1 MRIQKAIAIPAL
13 GGYYNEDL
21 KAIRSGAKPDG
32 MFFSDPPQSPG
43 FRSIRQP
50 SEASSILLI
59 LDDQQVAF
67 GDALSVDYAAAGGR
81 SGPFSAEQQ
90 VPLLNEICQTLVGR
104 SIGGFVA
111 MCEELE
117 ESVARNGLHQPGALF
132 GFSQAI
138 LPAVAL
144 KRKVTCAEVVA
155 DELGTTIA
163 DEPIPLGIQSGE
175 YRRDA
180 VDKAI
185 AKGVEVLPHGL
196 INNVETT
203 VGTAGVKLK
212 EYVLWIADRIRNYG
226 SEGYAPR
233 IHLDLYGQLGAA
245 FDHDLERMSEF
256 LGDLEHAARPYQL
269 CIETPVLMESL
280 ESQLSLL
287 TSLRAALEDRGS
299 TVQLIVD
306 EWANDLHDI
315 RRFLN
320 AGAAHMI
327 HIKTPDLG
335 SLHRSAQAV
344 IECRNA
350 GVAPVLGG
358 SCAETDQSARL
369 VAHVA
374 LATSPEWVLARPG
387 MGVDEGV
394 QLLHNEM
401 ARTLALIKART
412 R

>member
-21 KAIRSGAKPDG
+21 KAIRCGAKSDG
-32 MFFSDPPQSPG
+32 LFYTDPPQTPE
-43 FRSIRQP
+43 FRTIRQP

-59 LDDQQVAF
+59 LDDDQVAF

-81 SGPFSAEQQ
+81 SGIFSAQRQ

-104 SIGGFVA
+104 RIGGFVA

-117 ESVARNGLHQPGALF
+117 ESVAREGLHQPGAMF

-138 LPAVAL
+138 LQAVAI
-144 KRKVTCAEVVA
+144 KRKITAAEVVA
-155 DELGTTIA
+155 DELGTTIS
-163 DEPIPLGIQSGE
+163 DEPIQLGIQSGE
-175 YRRDA
+175 SRRDA

-185 AKGVEVLPHGL
+185 AKGVGALPHGL
-196 INNVETT
+196 INDPST
-203 VGTAGVKLK
+203 VGAEGAKLR
-212 EYVLWIADRIRNYG
+212 EYVLWIADRVRKYG
-226 SEGYAPR
+226 VAGYAPR

-245 FDHDLERMSEF
+245 FDHDLERMSSF
-256 LGDLEHAARPYQL
+256 LVELERAARPYQL
-269 CIETPVLMESL
+269 CIETPVLMDGL

-287 TSLRAALEDRGS
+287 ASLRAALENRGS
-299 TVQLIVD
+299 TVQLIAD

-315 RRFLN
+315 RRFVN
-320 AGAAHMI
+320 AKAAHMI
-327 HIKTPDLG
+327 HIKTPDVG

-344 IECRNA
+344 IECRA
-350 GVAPVLGG
+350 GGVVPILGG

-394 QLLHNEM
+394 QLMHNEM
-401 ARTLALIKART
+401 ARTLALIEARS

>member
-1 MRIQKAIAIPAL
+1 LRIQKAIAIPAW

-21 KAIRSGAKPDG
+21 NAIRSGARPDG
-32 MFFSDPPQSPG
+32 LFFSDPPKSPG

-59 LDDQQVAF
+59 LDDQRVAF
-67 GDALSVDYAAAGGR
+67 GDALSVDYATEGGR
-81 SGPFSAEQQ
+81 SGLFSAAQQ
-90 VPLLNEICQTLVGR
+90 VPLLNEICRSLAGK

-117 ESVARNGLHQPGALF
+117 DSVSRQGLHLPAAMF
-132 GFSQAI
+132 GLSQAI
-138 LPAVAL
+138 LQAVAME
-144 KRKVTCAEVVA
+144 RKVTCAEVVA
-155 DELGTTIA
+155 NEIGTVIGDEL
-163 DEPIPLGIQSGE
+163 IPLGIQCGE
-175 YRRDA
+175 YRHDA

-185 AKGVEVLPHGL
+185 AKRVEVLPHGL
-196 INNVETT
+196 VNDLETT
-203 VGTAGVKLK
+203 VGAEGVKLK
-212 EYVLWIADRIRNYG
+212 QYVSWIVERIRTYG
-226 SEGYAPR
+226 TAGYAPR

-245 FDHDLERMSEF
+245 FDHDLERMSIF
-256 LGDLEHAARPYQL
+256 LCDLEHRAAPYQL
-269 CIETPVLMESL
+269 CIETPVLMDSR
-280 ESQLSLL
+280 ESQLSLMM
-287 TSLRAALEDRGS
+287 SLRAALEERGS
-299 TVQLIVD
+299 AVQLIVD
-306 EWANDLHDI
+306 EWANDLDDI
-315 RRFLN
+315 RSFVS

-344 IECRNA
+344 VECRA
-350 GVAPVLGG
+350 GGVAPVLGG

-394 QLLHNEM
+394 QLMHNEM
-401 ARTLALIKART
+401 ARTLAIIKARA